1 MNKLFYIFSV
11 ILSAASGFILLGL
24 AGAADSGAS
33 MQWVMPRAVI
43 AGVCMIIFA
52 GVAHIAKQRS
62 ALEMLDEGIGLE

>member
-1 MNKLFYIFSV
+1 MRKFIYIFSV

-24 AGAADSGAS
+24 SGAADNGAP
-33 MQWVMPRAVI
+33 MQWIMPRAII

-62 ALEMLDEGIGLE
+62 ARK